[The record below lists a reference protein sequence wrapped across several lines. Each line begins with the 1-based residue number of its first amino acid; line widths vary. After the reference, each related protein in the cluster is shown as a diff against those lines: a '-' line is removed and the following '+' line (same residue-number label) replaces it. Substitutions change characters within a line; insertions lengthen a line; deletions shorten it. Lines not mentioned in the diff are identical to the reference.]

1 MGLDLTVS
9 EQTDFRKDSKG
20 RMQYTVTELYNFN
33 HNGYKIVEYVS
44 DLSDMSNCSTVT
56 VDAKDFV
63 AGLQQ
68 MKDDMSF
75 IEHDGEHYANEES
88 ELKRAI
94 EDLECFIDENNLN
107 DSELDWGDRTFEVH
121 MWYQIRLDKNIHLPY
136 NE

>member
-94 EDLECFIDENNLN
+94 EDLEYFIEENNLN

-121 MWYQIRLDKNIHLPY
+121 MWY
-136 NE
+136 

>member
-33 HNGYKIVEYVS
+33 HNGYKIVEYVGE
-44 DLSDMSNCSTVT
+44 LSDMSNCSTVT

-63 AGLQQ
+63 AGLQH

-121 MWYQIRLDKNIHLPY
+121 MWY
-136 NE
+136 

>member
-9 EQTDFRKDSKG
+9 EQTDFRRDSKG

-33 HNGYKIVEYVS
+33 HNGYKIVEYVGE
-44 DLSDMSNCSTVT
+44 LSDMSNCSTVT

-94 EDLECFIDENNLN
+94 EDLEYFIEENNLN

-121 MWYQIRLDKNIHLPY
+121 MWY
-136 NE
+136 

>member
-1 MGLDLTVS
+1 
-9 EQTDFRKDSKG
+9 
-20 RMQYTVTELYNFN
+20 MQYTVTELYNFN

-94 EDLECFIDENNLN
+94 EDLEYFIDENNLN

-121 MWYQIRLDKNIHLPY
+121 MWY
-136 NE
+136 